1 MNKVILY
8 NVLDNDPKFETDIQN
23 DLKDLI
29 GFQDYRIIAGKG
41 ENGKFTLFAFLY
53 NWEVTPLTKIFK
65 KYGMLLDYKDITDDV
80 ITGKLPNDYYKE
92 SFEFVTYRKI
102 LKEFIEVN
110 TTVDHVLDMISESGI
125 DSLTQFQ
132 KNILENY

>member
-8 NVLDNDPKFETDIQN
+8 NVLDNDPKFETNIQN

-29 GFQDYRIIAGKG
+29 GFQDYRIIAGRG

-53 NWEVTPLTKIFK
+53 NWEVVPLTKIFK
-65 KYGMLLDYKDITDDV
+65 KYGMLLDHEDITNDV
-80 ITGKLPNDYYKE
+80 IMRKLPGDYYKD

-102 LKEFIEVN
+102 LNEFIEIN
-110 TTVDHVLDMISESGI
+110 TTTDHILDMISESGI
-125 DSLTQFQ
+125 ESLTQFQ
-132 KNILENY
+132 KNILKNH